1 MSRDFFCD
9 ARNVG
14 AQAASLERAARGEA
28 VRRPDSKD
36 VALRGLGPR
45 PLRDEGDH
53 FVWDRG
59 INQTAPRLG
68 STESSTSPDEAEDDE
83 TGTLREESITPSR
96 AAAVD
101 ASRGLTFLR
110 RSKVRAS
117 TQHAV
122 DSRVADF
129 LQWSEERENVRDVPW
144 ALLGAVFREESW
156 SWLVMRRRHR
166 RQPTTTCLPRFRKL
180 VMADCDGAG
189 WVPDQ
194 IARISGVV
202 GMQCFASP
210 ATRSRCAQTR
220 WSVAGAAHSI
230 VGLCC
235 CTPQS
240 SKSEAACGNDTDSPS
255 WPVNVLL
262 DRQARDCGVSA
273 GPTCRDRSPKAA
285 EGAEG
290 VERFQWQN
298 FKQFRRHWRVEPS

>member
-36 VALRGLGPR
+36 VALRGLGLR
-45 PLRDEGDH
+45 PLLDEGDH

-59 INQTAPRLG
+59 IDQTAPRLG

-129 LQWSEERENVRDVPW
+129 LQWSEERETLRDVPW

-156 SWLVMRRRHR
+156 SWLAMRRRHR
-166 RQPTTTCLPRFRKL
+166 RQPTTTCR
-180 VMADCDGAG
+180 
-189 WVPDQ
+189 
-194 IARISGVV
+194 SGVRPPQRERTGLHRG
-202 GMQCFASP
+202 GMQEDADVRVPTSSGHSKWVRQRRL
-210 ATRSRCAQTR
+210 AT
-220 WSVAGAAHSI
+220 
-230 VGLCC
+230 
-235 CTPQS
+235 
-240 SKSEAACGNDTDSPS
+240 
-255 WPVNVLL
+255 
-262 DRQARDCGVSA
+262 
-273 GPTCRDRSPKAA
+273 
-285 EGAEG
+285 
-290 VERFQWQN
+290 
-298 FKQFRRHWRVEPS
+298 